1 MESGSPQSSHYCLS
15 FSTEL
20 MQRVI
25 VRLGSSLEAEFNS
38 GSAGNVLWPWVRSG
52 GGCILS
58 QCTRRQLCPKS
69 LHFCATQDCT
79 MPYLIGWLSF
89 LPSSFQNVTLKS
101 QCLIFLTMRIFLLNM
116 FLLPSFPLSSLPA
129 PSQIWLIPDAE
140 KQLTEVQE
148 WCKGTPSRHVRSGGQ
163 KSGG

>member
-25 VRLGSSLEAEFNS
+25 MRLGSSLEAEFNR

-58 QCTRRQLCPKS
+58 QCTRRQLCQKS

-101 QCLIFLTMRIFLLNM
+101 QSYLLDHES
-116 FLLPSFPLSSLPA
+116 FSLCPFFLPSPSSLPA

-140 KQLTEVQE
+140 EQLTEVQE
-148 WCKGTPSRHVRSGGQ
+148 WCKETPSRHVRSGGQ